1 LSEQFLK
8 EGSMKK
14 MMTTLSFI
22 VAVALALGPWA
33 ATLGEA
39 RGGGGPSGGGGAPA
53 GDAGAAAAAP
63 ASPGDDGPTST
74 SSGSG
79 SPSSSAG
86 VGNPYTSPWGA
97 MPAASPRLTSS
108 EPRTVTGE
116 VLQIDRTTGMFSLR
130 TQDAGTLR
138 LQTAPSALAGVRE
151 GDQMTV
157 QIGVTPTR

>member
-1 LSEQFLK
+1 
-8 EGSMKK
+8 MKK

-22 VAVALALGPWA
+22 LAVALALGPWA

-39 RGGGGPSGGGGAPA
+39 RGGGGAPSGGGDAP
-53 GDAGAAAAAP
+53 AAAAP
-63 ASPGDDGPTST
+63 SASPGDDGPTST

-130 TQDAGTLR
+130 TQEAGTLR

>member
-1 LSEQFLK
+1 
-8 EGSMKK
+8 MKK

-22 VAVALALGPWA
+22 LAVALALGPWA

-53 GDAGAAAAAP
+53 GAPDAAP
-63 ASPGDDGPTST
+63 SASPGDDGPTST

-116 VLQIDRTTGMFSLR
+116 ILQIDRTTGMFSLR
-130 TQDAGTLR
+130 TQEAGTLR

>member
-22 VAVALALGPWA
+22 LAVALALGPWA

-53 GDAGAAAAAP
+53 GAPDAAP
-63 ASPGDDGPTST
+63 SAAPGDDGPTST

-130 TQDAGTLR
+130 TQQAGTLR
-138 LQTAPSALAGVRE
+138 LQTAPSALANVNE

>member
-1 LSEQFLK
+1 
-8 EGSMKK
+8 MKK

-22 VAVALALGPWA
+22 LAVALALGPWA
-33 ATLGEA
+33 ATLAEA
-39 RGGGGPSGGGGAPA
+39 RGGGGPSGGGGAPSGGGA
-53 GDAGAAAAAP
+53 PAGAAP
-63 ASPGDDGPTST
+63 SASPGDDGPTST
-74 SSGSG
+74 SSSSG
-79 SPSSSAG
+79 SPSSSTG
-86 VGNPYTSPWGA
+86 VGNPSTSLWGA

-116 VLQIDRTTGMFSLR
+116 VLHIDRTTGMFSLK
-130 TQDAGTLR
+130 TQQAGTLR